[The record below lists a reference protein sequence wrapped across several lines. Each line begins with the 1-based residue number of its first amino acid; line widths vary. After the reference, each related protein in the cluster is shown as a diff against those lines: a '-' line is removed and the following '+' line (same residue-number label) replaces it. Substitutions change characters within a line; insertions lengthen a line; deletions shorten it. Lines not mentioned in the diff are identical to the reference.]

1 MTPGCTAI
9 PGGAVPTRSTTIPGH
24 IGQPAKPQRHIPNQT
39 QPAVFWRA
47 FACALAGCTAKVRA
61 RQAAFGEVCR
71 PLPYPQS
78 AQAKARQNTAR
89 LRAKPTSYCALCADR
104 PGPASAGA

>member
-39 QPAVFWRA
+39 PPAPFWRA
-47 FACALAGCTAKVRA
+47 FACAL
-61 RQAAFGEVCR
+61 
-71 PLPYPQS
+71 S
-78 AQAKARQNTAR
+78 
-89 LRAKPTSYCALCADR
+89 
-104 PGPASAGA
+104 